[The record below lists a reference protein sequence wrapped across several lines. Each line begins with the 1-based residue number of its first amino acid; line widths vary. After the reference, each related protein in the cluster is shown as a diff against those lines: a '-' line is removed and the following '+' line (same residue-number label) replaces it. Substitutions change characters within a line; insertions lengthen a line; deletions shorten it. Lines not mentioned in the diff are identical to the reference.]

1 MSGIIIILFIIF
13 IVLKNKNLSMAN
25 RKRRDLYGQLK
36 ETAQNDYANVS
47 AEDYDILQDRDTKSS
62 GVKFNDSG
70 FGKAGKVG
78 KRSKP
83 KGNGVAH
90 LRGSESKAYKLE
102 DREHDW
108 LAMQLREEARMKQN
122 IDSEMLDLKKEHLRE
137 HRKIHFG

>member
-1 MSGIIIILFIIF
+1 MSGIIIILFIIL
-13 IVLKNKNLSMAN
+13 IVLKNKNWNMAN
-25 RKRRDLYGQLK
+25 NKRRNLYGQLK
-36 ETAQNDYANVS
+36 ETAQNNYANVS
-47 AEDYDILQDRDTKSS
+47 AEEYDILQDRDTKSS
-62 GVKFNDSG
+62 GVNFNGSNFD
-70 FGKAGKVG
+70 KVV

-90 LRGSESKAYKLE
+90 LRGSESKAYRLE

-122 IDSEMLDLKKEHLRE
+122 IDSEMLDLKKEHLKE

>member
-1 MSGIIIILFIIF
+1 MTGIIIILFIIF
-13 IVLKNKNLSMAN
+13 IVLKNKNLNMAN
-25 RKRRDLYGQLK
+25 NKRRNLYGQLK

-62 GVKFNDSG
+62 GVKFNSS
-70 FGKAGKVG
+70 FGKVV

>member
-1 MSGIIIILFIIF
+1 MTGIIIILFIIF
-13 IVLKNKNLSMAN
+13 IVLKNKNLNMAN
-25 RKRRDLYGQLK
+25 NKRRNLYGQLK

-47 AEDYDILQDRDTKSS
+47 AEDYDILQDRDTKKSS
-62 GVKFNDSG
+62 GVNNGSSL
-70 FGKAGKVG
+70 GKVV

-90 LRGSESKAYKLE
+90 LRGSESKAYRLE

>member
-13 IVLKNKNLSMAN
+13 IVLKTKNLNMAN
-25 RKRRDLYGQLK
+25 NKRRNLYEQLK

-62 GVKFNDSG
+62 GVKLNSS
-70 FGKAGKVG
+70 FGKAGKH
-78 KRSKP
+78 SKP

-90 LRGSESKAYKLE
+90 LRGSESKAYRLE

-122 IDSEMLDLKKEHLRE
+122 IDSDMLNLKKEHLKE

>member
-1 MSGIIIILFIIF
+1 MTGIIIILFIIF
-13 IVLKNKNLSMAN
+13 IVLKNKNLNMAN
-25 RKRRDLYGQLK
+25 NKRRNLYGQLK

-47 AEDYDILQDRDTKSS
+47 AEDYDILQDRATKSS
-62 GVKFNDSG
+62 GVKFNSSG
-70 FGKAGKVG
+70 FGKAV

-90 LRGSESKAYKLE
+90 LRGSESKAYRLE

-122 IDSEMLDLKKEHLRE
+122 IDSEMLDLKKEHLKE

>member
-1 MSGIIIILFIIF
+1 MTGIIIILFIIF
-13 IVLKNKNLSMAN
+13 IVLKNKNLNMAN
-25 RKRRDLYGQLK
+25 NKRRNLYGQLK
-36 ETAQNDYANVS
+36 ETVQNDYANVS

-62 GVKFNDSG
+62 GVNFNGSSL
-70 FGKAGKVG
+70 GKVV

-90 LRGSESKAYKLE
+90 LRGSESKAYRLE

-122 IDSEMLDLKKEHLRE
+122 IDSEMLDLKKEHLKE

>member
-13 IVLKNKNLSMAN
+13 IVLKNKNRNMAN
-25 RKRRDLYGQLK
+25 NKRRNLYGQLK

-47 AEDYDILQDRDTKSS
+47 AEDYDILQDRDAKSS
-62 GVKFNDSG
+62 GVKFNGGG
-70 FGKAGKVG
+70 FGKAVKH
-78 KRSKP
+78 SKP

-90 LRGSESKAYKLE
+90 LRGAESKAYRLE